1 MANAIIMQSQIS
13 VIEDINHSNLFTAL
27 SDFTRNTYMTTIKVP
42 QQRPAVDVTAAKNS
56 IGVFSMYARRIS
68 VIYGSNSITNSSS
81 NDLAEA
87 SGFLTLCG
95 RPKLSGDYS
104 VHTCALYFDES
115 RNVYDFFT
123 GDFIIQAKYIAFGD
137 GSVWSSIDALF
148 GKLA

>member
-1 MANAIIMQSQIS
+1 MANAILVQSQIS
-13 VIEDINHSNLFTAL
+13 IKEEIDHSNLFTAL
-27 SDFTRNTYMTTIKVP
+27 SDFTRDTYMTTIRVP
-42 QQRPAVDVTAAKNS
+42 QQRPAIDTAAAKNC
-56 IGVFSMYARRIS
+56 IGVFSMYARSIS
-68 VIYGSNSITNSSS
+68 IIYGTNSTTNNSS

-115 RNVYDFFT
+115 SNVYDFFT
-123 GDFIIQAKYIAFGD
+123 GNFIIQAKYIVFGD
-137 GSVWSSIDALF
+137 FAVWNLIDALF

>member
-1 MANAIIMQSQIS
+1 MANDILVQSQIS
-13 VIEDINHSNLFTAL
+13 IKEEIDHSNLFTAL
-27 SDFTRNTYMTTIKVP
+27 SDFTRDTYMTTIRVH

-81 NDLAEA
+81 DDLTKAN
-87 SGFLTLCG
+87 GFLTLCG
-95 RPKLSGDYS
+95 SPKLSGDYS

-137 GSVWSSIDALF
+137 GSVWSLIDALF